1 MESYEMFF
9 SITLYVLGSI
19 LLITLIIFVIKLMS
33 TLKKV
38 DEAIEDYNEKSRKL
52 NGLFEIIDTTTD
64 TISALSD
71 KLLGV
76 VVKGVSNL
84 FKRKK
89 KEDESDE

>member
-1 MESYEMFF
+1 MENYEMVF